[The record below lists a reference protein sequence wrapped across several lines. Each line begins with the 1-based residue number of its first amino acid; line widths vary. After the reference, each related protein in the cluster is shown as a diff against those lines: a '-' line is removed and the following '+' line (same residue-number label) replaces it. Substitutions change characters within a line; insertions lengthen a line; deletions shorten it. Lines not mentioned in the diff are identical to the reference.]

1 MAFYYIKSFFVKP
14 TKIEQ
19 EEWDMIENQKEEEK
33 IILNNFSIIENYD
46 KTEPKLELELELEPN
61 KLDLETNKLDL
72 ETNKLE
78 LEPNIEPH
86 ENTKPQYSF
95 MQDFIDIINSM
106 IIDEKYEEKFEFDIF
121 NLF

>member
-14 TKIEQ
+14 TEIEQ
-19 EEWDMIENQKEEEK
+19 EEWDMIENHKEEDK
-33 IILNNFSIIENYD
+33 TILNNFSIIENYD
-46 KTEPKLELELELEPN
+46 KTEPKL
-61 KLDLETNKLDL
+61 DLETNKVEL
-72 ETNKLE
+72 ETNKLELEPNKLE